1 MIGVSFGVLR
11 FFIVNWKAEP
21 IALAIGVDAK
31 TLSGILDHT
40 KANFPLDT
48 YANVADDIQRQAA
61 QVMDTFMT
69 EIFGKG
75 LIPWQSG
82 ESPAAAIRS
91 AEGRYSPRGPD
102 GKQSSRNVCGHTPEE
117 CEEKL
122 RVLIAAMKA
131 KKETPADAGVFLSVV
146 FLWSIKEHQKNW
158 GTANTQKAKKRT

>member
-31 TLSGILDHT
+31 TRSGILDHT
-40 KANFPLDT
+40 KASFPLDT
-48 YANVADDIQRQAA
+48 YANVTDDIQRQAA
-61 QVMDTFMT
+61 HVKGADTMAKRRKP
-69 EIFGKG
+69 G
-75 LIPWQSG
+75 SG
-82 ESPAAAIRS
+82 NQIGDHLW
-91 AEGRYSPRGPD
+91 EGRYSPGGPD

-146 FLWSIKEHQKNW
+146 FL
-158 GTANTQKAKKRT
+158 

>member
-31 TLSGILDHT
+31 TRSGILDHT
-40 KANFPLDT
+40 KASFPLDT
-48 YANVADDIQRQAA
+48 YANVTDDIQRQAA

-91 AEGRYSPRGPD
+91 ATTSGKGGIHPEGRTASRAPGMSAAIPR
-102 GKQSSRNVCGHTPEE
+102 KSARRS
-117 CEEKL
+117 
-122 RVLIAAMKA
+122 
-131 KKETPADAGVFLSVV
+131 
-146 FLWSIKEHQKNW
+146 
-158 GTANTQKAKKRT
+158 

>member
-21 IALAIGVDAK
+21 IALASGVDVK
-31 TLSGILDHT
+31 TLSGILGHT
-40 KANFPLDT
+40 KASFPLDT
-48 YANVADDIQRQAA
+48 YANVTDDIQRQAA

-91 AEGRYSPRGPD
+91 ATTSGKGVTPRRSMESASLETSTLLRR
-102 GKQSSRNVCGHTPEE
+102 KNVSRNWQ
-117 CEEKL
+117 
-122 RVLIAAMKA
+122 
-131 KKETPADAGVFLSVV
+131 S
-146 FLWSIKEHQKNW
+146 
-158 GTANTQKAKKRT
+158 

>member
-1 MIGVSFGVLR
+1 MTGLSKIKVSCLLLINHRYYRISQAVSFGVLR

-31 TLSGILDHT
+31 TRSGILDHT
-40 KANFPLDT
+40 KASFPLDT
-48 YANVADDIQRQAA
+48 YANVTDDIQRQAA

-91 AEGRYSPRGPD
+91 ATTSGTVSYTHLRAHET
-102 GKQSSRNVCGHTPEE
+102 KEE

-146 FLWSIKEHQKNW
+146 FL
-158 GTANTQKAKKRT
+158 

>member
-1 MIGVSFGVLR
+1 MVSRLVRDQEASGSNPDSPTIGVSFGVLR

-31 TLSGILDHT
+31 TRSGILDHT
-40 KANFPLDT
+40 KASFPLDT
-48 YANVADDIQRQAA
+48 YANVTDDIQRQTA

-91 AEGRYSPRGPD
+91 ATTSGKGGIHPEGRTASRAPGMSAAIPR
-102 GKQSSRNVCGHTPEE
+102 KSARRS
-117 CEEKL
+117 
-122 RVLIAAMKA
+122 
-131 KKETPADAGVFLSVV
+131 
-146 FLWSIKEHQKNW
+146 
-158 GTANTQKAKKRT
+158 